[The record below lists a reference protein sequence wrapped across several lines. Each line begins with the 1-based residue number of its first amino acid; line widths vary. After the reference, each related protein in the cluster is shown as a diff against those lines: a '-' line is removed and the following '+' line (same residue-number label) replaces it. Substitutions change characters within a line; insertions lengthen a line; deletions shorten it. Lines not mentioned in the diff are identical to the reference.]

1 MRKEITRG
9 VLVTLIASLLA
20 AASPAA
26 QQLKYVGA
34 AGCGNIEV
42 FGWTEDRTEAIVV
55 RADRAQLGLRTGAN
69 ILTITPDRKGLEV
82 VVELYDKP
90 QPQLSDYHCNDIRL
104 PDWDRPARTATA
116 ISGTLLIT
124 LGAPGASKAPNKP
137 PSAYHAT
144 VVLRDVVFRRPDGAT
159 VPMTTPITLKAFVG
173 FVLG

>member
-1 MRKEITRG
+1 MRNEITRG
-9 VLVTLIASLLA
+9 ILVTLIASLLPA
-20 AASPAA
+20 GSPAA

-42 FGWTEDRTEAIVV
+42 FGWTDDHTEAIVI

-69 ILTITPDRKGLEV
+69 TVTIAPDRKGLEV

-90 QPQLSDYHCNDIRL
+90 QVQLPAYHCNDIRL
-104 PDWDRPARTATA
+104 PEWDRPSRTAVA

-124 LGAPGASKAPNKP
+124 LGAPGASKAPNNP

-144 VVLRDVVFRRPDGAT
+144 VLLRDVVFRRPDGTT
-159 VPMTTPITLKAFVG
+159 VSMTTPVTLKAFVG